1 MSILDIFKSV
11 DINKE
16 VNRCRTTKGS
26 VLLDVR
32 TEGEYRQGH
41 IGGSRNIPVEKID
54 NAVNLLHDKS
64 APIFVYC
71 QSGSRARKASSKL
84 PRQEMN
90 RSIIMIIKVLH
101 RSSGAGLFH
110 SFHTERSGSFR
121 QLRSQKYRSGP
132 GRCCACCRPEKPLQ
146 ADLREMQARRLFD
159 FRFFRELMDGRQQQ

>member
-71 QSGSRARKASSKL
+71 QSGSRARKAASKL
-84 PRQEMN
+84 RKFGYVEVYNIGGIEQYQ
-90 RSIIMIIKVLH
+90 
-101 RSSGAGLFH
+101 G
-110 SFHTERSGSFR
+110 
-121 QLRSQKYRSGP
+121 QLQRGKR
-132 GRCCACCRPEKPLQ
+132 
-146 ADLREMQARRLFD
+146 
-159 FRFFRELMDGRQQQ
+159 

>member
-71 QSGSRARKASSKL
+71 QSGSRARKESSKL
-84 PRQEMN
+84 RKLGYVEVYNIGGIEQYQ
-90 RSIIMIIKVLH
+90 
-101 RSSGAGLFH
+101 G
-110 SFHTERSGSFR
+110 
-121 QLRSQKYRSGP
+121 QLQRGKR
-132 GRCCACCRPEKPLQ
+132 
-146 ADLREMQARRLFD
+146 
-159 FRFFRELMDGRQQQ
+159 

>member
-71 QSGSRARKASSKL
+71 QSGSRARMASSKL
-84 PRQEMN
+84 RNLGYVEVYNIGGIEQYQ
-90 RSIIMIIKVLH
+90 
-101 RSSGAGLFH
+101 G
-110 SFHTERSGSFR
+110 
-121 QLRSQKYRSGP
+121 QLQRGKR
-132 GRCCACCRPEKPLQ
+132 
-146 ADLREMQARRLFD
+146 
-159 FRFFRELMDGRQQQ
+159 

>member
-26 VLLDVR
+26 TLLDVR

-64 APIFVYC
+64 APVFVYC
-71 QSGSRARKASSKL
+71 QSGSRARQAASKL
-84 PRQEMN
+84 RKLGYIEVYNIGGIEQYQ
-90 RSIIMIIKVLH
+90 
-101 RSSGAGLFH
+101 G
-110 SFHTERSGSFR
+110 
-121 QLRSQKYRSGP
+121 QLQRGKR
-132 GRCCACCRPEKPLQ
+132 
-146 ADLREMQARRLFD
+146 
-159 FRFFRELMDGRQQQ
+159 

>member
-71 QSGSRARKASSKL
+71 QSGSRARRAASKL
-84 PRQEMN
+84 RKLGYVEVYNIGGIEQYQ
-90 RSIIMIIKVLH
+90 
-101 RSSGAGLFH
+101 G
-110 SFHTERSGSFR
+110 
-121 QLRSQKYRSGP
+121 QLQRGKR
-132 GRCCACCRPEKPLQ
+132 
-146 ADLREMQARRLFD
+146 
-159 FRFFRELMDGRQQQ
+159 

>member
-41 IGGSRNIPVEKID
+41 ISGSRNIPVEKID

-84 PRQEMN
+84 RKLGYVEVYNIGGIEQYQ
-90 RSIIMIIKVLH
+90 
-101 RSSGAGLFH
+101 G
-110 SFHTERSGSFR
+110 
-121 QLRSQKYRSGP
+121 QLQRGKR
-132 GRCCACCRPEKPLQ
+132 
-146 ADLREMQARRLFD
+146 
-159 FRFFRELMDGRQQQ
+159 

>member
-71 QSGSRARKASSKL
+71 QNGSRARKLSSKL
-84 PRQEMN
+84 RKLGYVEVYNIGGIEQYQ
-90 RSIIMIIKVLH
+90 
-101 RSSGAGLFH
+101 G
-110 SFHTERSGSFR
+110 
-121 QLRSQKYRSGP
+121 QLQRGKR
-132 GRCCACCRPEKPLQ
+132 
-146 ADLREMQARRLFD
+146 
-159 FRFFRELMDGRQQQ
+159 